1 MRTEL
6 LEVVVQVITAH
17 CYWMRVAA
25 VTEYHPYATVRDNH
39 LLTTACR
46 HLTLEVTHSRG
57 HYYTGHR
64 WQVCGICSNR
74 WTPGR
79 LRRRCF
85 PLAVTQSNTGG
96 FDCA

>member
-46 HLTLEVTHSRG
+46 HLTLEVTHSR
-57 HYYTGHR
+57 TLLHR
-64 WQVCGICSNR
+64 ASVAGVRDRARPGAVPHAQV
-74 WTPGR
+74 
-79 LRRRCF
+79 
-85 PLAVTQSNTGG
+85 NTKP
-96 FDCA
+96 AAPVP